1 MAAVHVDPDLCL
13 EAGQCAR
20 LVPHLFVLDDAG
32 PVRLAGDRPT
42 GPVTLSSADVEQAHR
57 AAATCPAAA
66 ITVEE

>member
-1 MAAVHVDPDLCL
+1 MATVSVDPDLCL

-20 LVPHLFVLDDAG
+20 LIPHLFMLDDSG

-42 GPVTLSSADVEQAHR
+42 GPTTVDSADTEQVHH